1 MRCVY
6 IERTKDVWSRDMIWQ
21 RLGGC
26 WRRNELTLVTGS
38 CYWRDAMIALSYMC
52 RSLRLSLSLSL
63 RACVKLLFSIA
74 DDKDSDDVMSVS
86 RVISNI
92 VLFFILYR
100 SLFVTRKS
108 NLFRCFLDSCHFPR
122 CVLHRNDDYRVKFV
136 S

>member
-1 MRCVY
+1 MV
-6 IERTKDVWSRDMIWQ
+6 
-21 RLGGC
+21 
-26 WRRNELTLVTGS
+26 
-38 CYWRDAMIALSYMC
+38 
-52 RSLRLSLSLSL
+52 
-63 RACVKLLFSIA
+63 
-74 DDKDSDDVMSVS
+74 DDKYSDDVMPVS

-100 SLFVTRKS
+100 CLIVTKKS